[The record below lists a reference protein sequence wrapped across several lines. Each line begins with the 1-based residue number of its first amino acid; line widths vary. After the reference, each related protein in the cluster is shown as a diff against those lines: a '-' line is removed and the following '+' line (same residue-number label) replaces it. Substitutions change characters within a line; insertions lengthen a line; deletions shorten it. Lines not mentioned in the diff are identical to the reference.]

1 MLKNKSFSQS
11 DYVILLLPIRM
22 FSFLAICLLTFI
34 AAFLPGHEDAIA
46 TLMLGA
52 HCFSA
57 ACFAVV
63 SFQP

>member
-1 MLKNKSFSQS
+1 MRTFISIRVLF
-11 DYVILLLPIRM
+11 ILLPIRM

>member
-1 MLKNKSFSQS
+1 MRTFISIRVLF
-11 DYVILLLPIRM
+11 ILLPIRM

-34 AAFLPGHEDAIA
+34 ATFLPDHEDFIA
-46 TLMLGA
+46 VLMLGA

>member
-1 MLKNKSFSQS
+1 
-11 DYVILLLPIRM
+11 M
-22 FSFLAICLLTFI
+22 FSFLAICLLTFV